1 MQSEID
7 AIRLRAFSVV
17 TGMAYEK
24 VLKDPDGFDFEIQQL
39 GPATHPNPSSH
50 EIFVEDSEKIVFSSQ
65 IKNLNHQLK
74 TCDQLPAFEKA
85 GARHKIFHNPAS
97 TRAAIITCGGLCP
110 GLNNVIKGLV
120 NVLEKD
126 YGVKDIVGI
135 RYGYKGLTQTSN
147 HEPIQLNS
155 TVVEQIHKQGGTI
168 LGSSRGNQDPESMVD
183 ELQKRKINLLFCIG
197 GDGTLKGAQAIAQAA
212 NRRQANISIVG
223 VPKTIDNDLGF
234 VEKTFGFETS
244 VQVASEIIT
253 SAHHEAEGAENGI
266 GIVKLMGR
274 DSGFITAT
282 ASLANSIV
290 DFCLIP
296 ETPFQIHGSDG
307 LCAALQRRLQQNNH
321 AVIVVAEGAGQDL
334 FNSSENRIDASG
346 NILKDDIGELLKAE
360 VTDYFQQLDQPIS
373 IKYLD
378 PSYHIRSVSAN
389 AADAVFCYLLAEY
402 AVHAGMSGKTNLV
415 IGYWNN
421 FFTHVPIH
429 LATKERRM
437 VDLDSALW
445 RGVMSATQQDKTSNI
460 DTNFKA

>member
-1 MQSEID
+1 
-7 AIRLRAFSVV
+7 
-17 TGMAYEK
+17 MAYEN
-24 VLKDPDGFDFEIQQL
+24 VLQNPDNFNFEIQKL
-39 GPATHPNPSSH
+39 GEATHANPSSQ
-50 EIFVEDSEKIVFSSQ
+50 EIFIEDSERIIFSSQ
-65 IKNLNHQLK
+65 VKNLNHQLK
-74 TCDQLPAFEKA
+74 TCKNLPAFEKA
-85 GARHKIFHNPAS
+85 GARKKIFHHPES

-120 NVLEKD
+120 NVLEQD
-126 YGVKDIVGI
+126 YGVKEIIGI
-135 RYGYKGLTQTSN
+135 RYGYKGLTEKSN
-147 HEPIQLNS
+147 HEPMQLNS
-155 TVVEQIHKQGGTI
+155 SVVDQIHKQGGTI
-168 LGSSRGNQDPESMVD
+168 LGSSRGNQDPEVMVD

-197 GDGTLKGAQAIAQAA
+197 GDGTLKGAQAIAEAA
-212 NRRQANISIVG
+212 NKRQAKISVIG

-274 DSGFITAT
+274 DSGFIAAT
-282 ASLANSIV
+282 ASLANSVV

-296 ETPFQIHGSDG
+296 ETPFQTDG
-307 LCAALQRRLQQNNH
+307 PKGICAAIRHRLQQNNH

-334 FNSSENRIDASG
+334 FKNGENRIDASG
-346 NILKDDIGELLKAE
+346 NILKDDVGELLRGEIAA
-360 VTDYFQQLDQPIS
+360 YFKKNNVPIS

-445 RGVMSATQQDKTSNI
+445 RGVVSATQQDKT
-460 DTNFKA
+460 FG

>member
-1 MQSEID
+1 
-7 AIRLRAFSVV
+7 
-17 TGMAYEK
+17 MAYEN
-24 VLKDPDGFDFEIQQL
+24 VLQNPDTFNFEIQKL
-39 GPATHPNPSSH
+39 GEASHANPSSQ
-50 EIFVEDSEKIVFSSQ
+50 EIFIEDSEKIIFSSQ
-65 IKNLNHQLK
+65 LKNLNHQLK
-74 TCDQLPAFEKA
+74 TCKNLPAFEKA
-85 GARHKIFHNPAS
+85 GARKKIFHKPES

-120 NVLEKD
+120 NVLEQD
-126 YGVKDIVGI
+126 YGVRDIVGI
-135 RYGYKGLTQTSN
+135 RYGYKGLTKKST
-147 HEPIQLNS
+147 HEPIPLNS
-155 TVVEQIHKQGGTI
+155 AVVDEIHKQGGTI
-168 LGSSRGNQDPESMVD
+168 LGSSRGNQDPETMVN
-183 ELQKRKINLLFCIG
+183 ELQERKINLLFCIG
-197 GDGTLKGAQAIAQAA
+197 GDGTLKGAQAIADAA
-212 NRRQANISIVG
+212 NKRQANISVIG

-274 DSGFITAT
+274 DSGFIAAT
-282 ASLANSIV
+282 ASLANSVV

-296 ETPFQIHGSDG
+296 ETPVQIDG
-307 LCAALQRRLQQNNH
+307 PKGICAAIQNRLQQNNH
-321 AVIVVAEGAGQDL
+321 AVIVVAEGAGQHL
-334 FNSSENRIDASG
+334 FKNSENRIDASG
-346 NILKDDIGELLKAE
+346 NVLKDDIGELLKGEIAAFFKTNH
-360 VTDYFQQLDQPIS
+360 VPIS

-402 AVHAGMSGKTNLV
+402 AVHAGMSGRTNLV

-445 RGVMSATQQDKTSNI
+445 RGVVSATQQDKT
-460 DTNFKA
+460 FA

>member
-1 MQSEID
+1 
-7 AIRLRAFSVV
+7 
-17 TGMAYEK
+17 MAYEN
-24 VLKDPDGFDFEIQQL
+24 VLQDPDNFNFEIQKL
-39 GPATHPNPSSH
+39 GEAAHTNPSSQ
-50 EIFVEDSEKIVFSSQ
+50 EIFIEDSERIIFSSQ
-65 IKNLNHQLK
+65 VKNLNHQLK
-74 TCDQLPAFEKA
+74 TCKNLPAFEKA
-85 GARHKIFHNPAS
+85 GARKKVFHHPES

-120 NVLEKD
+120 NVLEQD
-126 YGVKDIVGI
+126 YGVKEIIGI
-135 RYGYKGLTQTSN
+135 RYGYKGLTEKSN
-147 HEPIQLNS
+147 HEPMQLNS
-155 TVVEQIHKQGGTI
+155 SVVDQIHKQGGTI
-168 LGSSRGNQDPESMVD
+168 LGSSRGNQDPEVMVD

-197 GDGTLKGAQAIAQAA
+197 GDGTLKGAQAIAEAA
-212 NRRQANISIVG
+212 NKRQAKISVIG

-274 DSGFITAT
+274 DSGFIAAT
-282 ASLANSIV
+282 ASLANSVV

-296 ETPFQIHGSDG
+296 ETPVQIDG
-307 LCAALQRRLQQNNH
+307 PKGICAAIHNRLQQNNH
-321 AVIVVAEGAGQDL
+321 AVIVVAEGAGQHL
-334 FNSSENRIDASG
+334 FKNSENRIDASG
-346 NILKDDIGELLKAE
+346 NILKDDIGELLKGEIAAFFKTNH
-360 VTDYFQQLDQPIS
+360 VPIS

-445 RGVMSATQQDKTSNI
+445 RGVVTATQQDKT
-460 DTNFKA
+460 FG

>member
-1 MQSEID
+1 M
-7 AIRLRAFSVV
+7 
-17 TGMAYEK
+17 
-24 VLKDPDGFDFEIQQL
+24 
-39 GPATHPNPSSH
+39 
-50 EIFVEDSEKIVFSSQ
+50 
-65 IKNLNHQLK
+65 
-74 TCDQLPAFEKA
+74 
-85 GARHKIFHNPAS
+85 
-97 TRAAIITCGGLCP
+97 
-110 GLNNVIKGLV
+110 V
-120 NVLEKD
+120 N
-126 YGVKDIVGI
+126 
-135 RYGYKGLTQTSN
+135 
-147 HEPIQLNS
+147 
-155 TVVEQIHKQGGTI
+155 
-168 LGSSRGNQDPESMVD
+168 
-183 ELQKRKINLLFCIG
+183 ELQERKINLLFCIG
-197 GDGTLKGAQAIAQAA
+197 GDGTLKGAQAIAEEA
-212 NRRQANISIVG
+212 NKRQANISMNG

-274 DSGFITAT
+274 DSGFIAAT
-282 ASLANSIV
+282 ASLANSVV

-296 ETPFQIHGSDG
+296 ETPVQIDG
-307 LCAALQRRLQQNNH
+307 PKGICAAIHNRLQQNNH
-321 AVIVVAEGAGQDL
+321 AVVVVAEGTGQHL
-334 FNSSENRIDASG
+334 FKNSENRIDASG
-346 NILKDDIGELLKAE
+346 NILKDDIGELLKGKIAA
-360 VTDYFQQLDQPIS
+360 YFKTNNVPIS

-445 RGVMSATQQDKTSNI
+445 RGVVSATQQDKTLV
-460 DTNFKA
+460 

>member
-1 MQSEID
+1 M
-7 AIRLRAFSVV
+7 
-17 TGMAYEK
+17 
-24 VLKDPDGFDFEIQQL
+24 
-39 GPATHPNPSSH
+39 
-50 EIFVEDSEKIVFSSQ
+50 
-65 IKNLNHQLK
+65 
-74 TCDQLPAFEKA
+74 
-85 GARHKIFHNPAS
+85 
-97 TRAAIITCGGLCP
+97 
-110 GLNNVIKGLV
+110 V

-126 YGVKDIVGI
+126 YGVKNIVGI
-135 RYGYKGLTQTSN
+135 RYGYKGLTKASN

-155 TVVEQIHKQGGTI
+155 TVVDQIHKQGGTI
-168 LGSSRGNQDPESMVD
+168 LGSSRGNQDPDAMVD
-183 ELQKRKINLLFCIG
+183 ELQRRNINILFCIG
-197 GDGTLKGAQAIAQAA
+197 GDGTLKGAQAIAEAA
-212 NRRQANISIVG
+212 NKRQANISIVG

-253 SAHHEAEGAENGI
+253 SAHCEAEGAENGI

-282 ASLANSIV
+282 ASLANSVV

-296 ETPFQIHGSDG
+296 ETPFRFDG
-307 LCAALQRRLQQNNH
+307 PDGICAAIHRRLEQNKH

-334 FNSSENRIDASG
+334 FENSKKTIDASG
-346 NILKDDIGELLKAE
+346 NVLKDDIGELLKQEITA
-360 VTDYFQQLDQPIS
+360 YFKQINTPVS

-389 AADAVFCYLLAEY
+389 AADAVFCHLLAEY

-445 RGVMSATQQDKTSNI
+445 RGVVSATQQDKASRTHTDSI
-460 DTNFKA
+460 S